1 MGKDIAIIASLDS
14 SWLASRDIDYGIS
27 IIKTS
32 LIFFDEIAITD
43 SELIDSNQMRYA
55 FNNGMRS
62 LLDYGKVN
70 IVMRENSFHDLLC
83 RQLGKNNPMLF
94 GSLDY
99 ISNDNI
105 RKLKTSGSLSLDSLY
120 QIFDNDDIRSGRN
133 EDLISYRDYISD
145 LDKITGHRLKFNI
158 NKNLFPSN
166 LKHFMDKLTIPE
178 NINIKNI
185 EFNTRTDVYNYIE
198 SINNSEVYN
207 ELELKSTIKALA
219 DLIYILNKPE
229 FFLDYASL
237 NDNKTIYIVF
247 DKEHY
252 ESIEKHLK
260 SQNIKIQDILQL
272 YRQEIKLVKIKPEP
286 IDMDSDIHFFI
297 KNIVPV
303 SIFGEQN
310 HNFFEKLENYLDREK
325 DDDKLGFLKFST
337 GRSTYSRYL
346 ERKMPRFRSV
356 MEMTI
361 LIISLFSI
369 SIDLLFNHAI
379 TSITVVSLFFGGII
393 FIDGTLGFV
402 EYYSRKK
409 TNTTLYNRIIEW
421 YNKIVSE
428 KNSSAP

>member
-1 MGKDIAIIASLDS
+1 
-14 SWLASRDIDYGIS
+14 
-27 IIKTS
+27 
-32 LIFFDEIAITD
+32 
-43 SELIDSNQMRYA
+43 
-55 FNNGMRS
+55 
-62 LLDYGKVN
+62 
-70 IVMRENSFHDLLC
+70 
-83 RQLGKNNPMLF
+83 
-94 GSLDY
+94 
-99 ISNDNI
+99 
-105 RKLKTSGSLSLDSLY
+105 
-120 QIFDNDDIRSGRN
+120 
-133 EDLISYRDYISD
+133 
-145 LDKITGHRLKFNI
+145 
-158 NKNLFPSN
+158 
-166 LKHFMDKLTIPE
+166 LTIPE

-325 DDDKLGFLKFST
+325 DDEKLGFLKFST
-337 GRSTYSRYL
+337 GRSKYSRYL
-346 ERKMPRFRSV
+346 ERKVPRFRSV

-379 TSITVVSLFFGGII
+379 TSVTIASLFFGGII
-393 FIDGTLGFV
+393 FVDGTLGFV

-409 TNTTLYNRIIEW
+409 TNTTLYNKIIEW

-428 KNSSAP
+428 KK